1 MGSVHNAQHGKDD
14 TGEFVAVLLLEVVEA
29 RNLHD
34 DRGVGKDRGRRNNLD
49 FVTDREVVLRLAR
62 LHDAVELRQ
71 RVAAV
76 VAVIVTVQVIEV
88 GRYGVRQRRRDEHR
102 VNVNV
107 AGDII
112 RQRIPAHP
120 DRAGG
125 GRQLTA
131 TEGNAVMRRH
141 GVGLQ
146 KLGAIVPTN
155 GVIPRRLGILR
166 RHNEVFEDVCEL
178 LIPADE
184 GKHLI
189 DSGGLDRRVD
199 QTGSDGVFRRAVLA
213 DSLRIQDCA
222 VVVLECDGA
231 GADHLIVGHGQIE
244 ESRHDSSQF
253 GLRHDCDMRRALED
267 EFRSGVARL
276 IQTGKVFQAKQHVGV
291 VHRPTDIR
299 QAATT
304 EACRRAHKRVGVDCC
319 GVLDPDCAKV

>member
-1 MGSVHNAQHGKDD
+1 MGSIHDAQHGKDD
-14 TGEFVAVLLLEVVEA
+14 TGEIVAVLLLEVVEA
-29 RNLHD
+29 RDLHD

-49 FVTDREVVLRLAR
+49 LVPNCEVVLCLAR

-76 VAVIVTVQVIEV
+76 VVRVVAVQVIEV
-88 GRYGVRQRRRDEHR
+88 SRYGVRQRRRDEHC

-107 AGDII
+107 AGDIV

-125 GRQLTA
+125 GRQFTA

-146 KLGAIVPTN
+146 KLGAIVPPN
-155 GVIPRRLGILR
+155 GVIPRCLGILCR
-166 RHNEVFEDVCEL
+166 NNKVFEDVGKL

-189 DSGGLDRRVD
+189 DSGGLDGRVD
-199 QTGSDGVFRRAVLA
+199 QTGSDGVFCCAVLA
-213 DSLRIQDCA
+213 DGLGVQDRA
-222 VVVLECDGA
+222 VIVLERDGA

-244 ESRHDSSQF
+244 EPRHDGGQLS
-253 GLRHDCDMRRALED
+253 LRHDRDMCCALED

-276 IQTGKVFQAKQHVGV
+276 VQTGKVFQAK
-291 VHRPTDIR
+291 
-299 QAATT
+299 
-304 EACRRAHKRVGVDCC
+304 
-319 GVLDPDCAKV
+319 